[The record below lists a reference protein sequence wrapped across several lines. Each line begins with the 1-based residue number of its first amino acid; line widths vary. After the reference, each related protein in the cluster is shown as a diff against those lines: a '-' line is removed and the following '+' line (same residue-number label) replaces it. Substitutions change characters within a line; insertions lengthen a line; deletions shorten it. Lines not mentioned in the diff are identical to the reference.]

1 MIEPRNMKIVTLTL
15 NPAYDVHV
23 QINEFRAGYENLAD
37 SVSRDIGGKGVNIS
51 RALRLNSGR
60 LGTGTGHSAFVI
72 LGKDNFT
79 EFMTGLEDEDI
90 DVISLTLPGRIREN
104 ITIHPASGDET
115 RLSFRGFTCPSGTLE
130 RVKELIR
137 VESGDILTF
146 TGSLPGGINKSE
158 AVAFLKDLVRQGV
171 RVVVDS
177 KSITPT
183 DLREIKPWL
192 IKPNA
197 EEIFDF
203 FGKDADRNT
212 APDEKLLEQTA
223 LDISAAGIKNVMI
236 SLGGD
241 GAMLA
246 SDRKLWRAKNPKIE
260 AVSTIGAGDSSIAG
274 FITAFS
280 KNASPADCL
289 REAVTYG
296 TAACLTEGTNPP
308 RPEDI
313 DRIYGQ
319 VTVTAL

>member
-1 MIEPRNMKIVTLTL
+1 MTRNMKIVTLTL

-23 QINEFRAGYENLAD
+23 QIGEFRAGHENLAD

-72 LGKDNFT
+72 LGEDNAADFR
-79 EFMTGLEDEDI
+79 EGLEDEDI
-90 DVISLTLPGRIREN
+90 DAITLTVPGRIREN
-104 ITIHPASGDET
+104 ITIHPAEGGET
-115 RLSFRGFTCPSGTLE
+115 RLSFKGFTCPTGTLE

-137 VESGDILTF
+137 VGSGDILTF
-146 TGSLPGGINKSE
+146 TGSLPGGIGKSE
-158 AVAFLKDLVRQGV
+158 AVAFLKDLTRHGV
-171 RVVVDS
+171 KVVIDS
-177 KSITPT
+177 KSISPSE
-183 DLREIKPWL
+183 LREIKPWL

-203 FGKDADRNT
+203 FGKDTDRNT
-212 APDEKLLEQTA
+212 SPDEKLLEKTA
-223 LDISAAGIKNVMI
+223 LDVAASGIENVMI

-246 SDRKLWRAKNPKIE
+246 SDGKLWRAKNPKID
-260 AVSTIGAGDSSIAG
+260 AISTIGAGDSSIAG

-280 KNASPADCL
+280 RNASKADCL

-308 RPEDI
+308 RPDDI
-313 DRIYGQ
+313 KEIHEK
-319 VTVTAL
+319 VTVTVL

>member
-1 MIEPRNMKIVTLTL
+1 MTRNMKIVTLTL

-23 QINEFRAGYENLAD
+23 QIGEFRAGHENLAD

-72 LGKDNFT
+72 LGEDNAADFR
-79 EFMTGLEDEDI
+79 EGLENEDI
-90 DVISLTLPGRIREN
+90 DTITLTVPGRIREN
-104 ITIHPASGDET
+104 ITIHPAEGGET
-115 RLSFRGFTCPSGTLE
+115 RLSFKGFTCPTGTLE
-130 RVKELIR
+130 RIKELIR
-137 VESGDILTF
+137 VGSGDILTF
-146 TGSLPGGINKSE
+146 TGSLPGGIGKDAAIS
-158 AVAFLKDLVRQGV
+158 FLKDLTRQGV
-171 RVVVDS
+171 RVVIDS
-177 KSITPT
+177 KSISPA

-212 APDEKLLEQTA
+212 APDEKLLGKTA
-223 LDISAAGIKNVMI
+223 LDVAASGIENVMI

-246 SDRKLWRAKNPKIE
+246 SDGKLWRAKNPKID
-260 AVSTIGAGDSSIAG
+260 AISTIGAGDSSIAG

-280 KNASPADCL
+280 RNASKADCL
-289 REAVTYG
+289 REAVAYG

-308 RPEDI
+308 RPDDI
-313 DRIYGQ
+313 KEIHEKVK
-319 VTVTAL
+319 VTVL

>member
-1 MIEPRNMKIVTLTL
+1 MTKNMKIVTLTL

-23 QINEFRAGYENLAD
+23 QIGEFRAGHENLAD

-72 LGKDNFT
+72 LGEDNAADFR
-79 EFMTGLEDEDI
+79 EGLENEDI
-90 DVISLTLPGRIREN
+90 DTITLTVPGRIREN
-104 ITIHPASGDET
+104 ITIHPAEGGET
-115 RLSFRGFTCPSGTLE
+115 RLSFKGFTCPTGTPE
-130 RVKELIR
+130 RVKELIS
-137 VESGDILTF
+137 VGSGDILTF
-146 TGSLPGGINKSE
+146 TGSLPGGIGKDAAIS
-158 AVAFLKDLVRQGV
+158 FLKDLTRQGV
-171 RVVVDS
+171 RVVIDS
-177 KSITPT
+177 KSISPS

-212 APDEKLLEQTA
+212 APDEKLLEKTA
-223 LDISAAGIKNVMI
+223 LDVAASGIENVMI

-241 GAMLA
+241 GAILA
-246 SDRKLWRAKNPKIE
+246 SDGKLWRAKNPKID
-260 AVSTIGAGDSSIAG
+260 AISTIGAGDSSIAG

-280 KNASPADCL
+280 RNASKADCL

-308 RPEDI
+308 RPDDI
-313 DRIYGQ
+313 KEIHEK
-319 VTVTAL
+319 VTVTVL